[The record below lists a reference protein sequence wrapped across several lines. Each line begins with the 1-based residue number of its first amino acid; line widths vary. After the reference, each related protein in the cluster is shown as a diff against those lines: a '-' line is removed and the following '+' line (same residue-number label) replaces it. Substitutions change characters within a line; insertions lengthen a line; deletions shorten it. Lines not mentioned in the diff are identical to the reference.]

1 MTLYFELLSE
11 SFRKITQEGEAF
23 VESFYL
29 NLFAEAPE
37 TRMLFSEDM
46 EAQQRKLLLSLTTI
60 IGALDKPE
68 LLNPYLQELGRTHQ
82 HYNVTPRY
90 YAVAGQALLKT
101 LADYFGED
109 WTPHLQNAW
118 AEAYE
123 AIAKAMLSSYKTIS

>member
-1 MTLYFELLSE
+1 MAFYFELLNE
-11 SFRKITQEGEAF
+11 SFRAITQEGEAF
-23 VESFYL
+23 VESFYQ

-46 EAQQRKLLLSLTTI
+46 EAQRRKLLLSLTTI
-60 IGALDKPE
+60 VGALDKPE

-82 HYNVTPRY
+82 QYNVTPRY

-109 WTPHLQNAW
+109 WSPQLQIAW
-118 AEAYE
+118 TEAYE
-123 AIAKAMLSSYKTIS
+123 GLPRSC